1 MGIIHS
7 QIFNLTKYR
16 YLNLNTISAGDLI
29 AERIVGKGMASTA
42 EGASGEDAI
51 RASGG
56 KMPLRIITAAAIFD
70 GHDAAIGI
78 FRRIF
83 QSRGCEVIH
92 LGHDRGADEVARAA
106 IQEDAHAIAITSY
119 QGGAVEMF
127 THTKQLL
134 DAAGFEHIFL
144 CGGGGGTILPHEIR
158 LLRDEGIARIY
169 SPDDGRS
176 MGLTGMVEE
185 AMETAAKI
193 DLLDNSRY
201 AMLNGLI
208 DASDHGAVAK
218 LLTLAENGEEELYRT
233 VLETIRSRSKEN
245 ECPVIG
251 LTGTGGAGKSSLTDE
266 LMLRIQRDNPGL
278 KIALLATDP
287 TRKRTGGALLGDR
300 IRMNSLANDNLFM
313 RSFAS
318 RDSGRELANCIGRA
332 IETCQAVGF
341 DLIICETSGIGQ
353 GDDAITEVADVS
365 MYVTTR
371 EYGAPSQLEKLAA
384 LDFADLV
391 VLNKFDRAG
400 AEDALAEIRKQV
412 KRNHESWDATDE
424 SLPVI
429 PTIAS
434 QFADAGV
441 DLLWERLATL
451 LNKRMETTLV
461 AAEPILGEDGLPER
475 NAPIPPERQGYLAE
489 VAASVR
495 NYHQDAET
503 VADKIRLVQQLE
515 AAAKRME
522 DGGKLS
528 AAIELKDDAND
539 LRKEIPK
546 EAWNALEE
554 FDAYAAAYRSGEASY
569 TVRGREIP
577 VETTTRTLSGLDLPK
592 VALPET
598 KDRGD
603 LYRWIA
609 KENRPGTFPFTA
621 GVFPFKRR
629 DELPVR
635 MFAGEGSAE
644 RTNKRFHFLC
654 TDQPFNRLSTAF
666 DSPSLYG
673 RDPDERLDIFGKVC
687 ESGVSI
693 STVDEMDRLF
703 EGFDLCDPN
712 TSVSMTINGNYWWH
726 LAAFFTVA
734 IRQQM
739 RIFATENGREPTK
752 DEVEEIR
759 ARTLS
764 TVRGTV
770 QADQLKE
777 SMGQNTLVLN
787 LDTALKLMGDVAEFY
802 VDNEVRNHY
811 FVSISGY
818 HIAEAG
824 ANPITQ
830 AALTLSNG
838 LTYVELFRSRGLDA
852 NKFLRN
858 FSWFFS
864 NGMDPEYSVIGRVSR
879 RIWSIAMRE
888 MYDVDER
895 GQKLKYHI
903 QSSGRSLHAQ
913 EYTWNDYRT
922 TMQALYALADN
933 ANSLHTNSR
942 DEAFGTP
949 TEDTVRDAVA
959 IQLILSREYGWL
971 QNENPLQ
978 GSFVAEWL
986 TDHVEEEILGIFEEM
1001 HRRGGVLGSLEVNYQ
1016 RNRIQDESML
1026 YEHKKHDGTLPII
1039 GVNTFTDPEAEAL
1052 NADNADSFD
1061 MDVTRSDENEKRMV
1075 IERNRKFQDDHAE
1088 ESEAGIARL
1097 KKVAREGGNLFEAMM
1112 DVVEHCTVGQ
1122 VTQALFETGGKFRRN
1137 M

>member
-1 MGIIHS
+1 
-7 QIFNLTKYR
+7 
-16 YLNLNTISAGDLI
+16 
-29 AERIVGKGMASTA
+29 MASD
-42 EGASGEDAI
+42 SGTSPDGPVI

-92 LGHDRGADEVARAA
+92 LGHDRGADEVAQAA

-127 THTKQLL
+127 THTKQIL
-134 DAAGFEHIFL
+134 DASGFEHVFL
-144 CGGGGGTILPHEIR
+144 CGGGGGTILPGEIR
-158 LLRDEGIARIY
+158 DLRDSGIARIY
-169 SPDDGRS
+169 SPDDGRDL
-176 MGLTGMVEE
+176 GLVGMVEN
-185 AMETAAKI
+185 AMEAASQI
-193 DLLDNSRY
+193 DLLDSSRFSD
-201 AMLNGLI
+201 LSGPI
-208 DASDHGAVAK
+208 DASNHGAVAK
-218 LLTLAENGEEELYRT
+218 LLTLAENGNDKLFNSKLEEC
-233 VLETIRSRSKEN
+233 RSSKLGN
-245 ECPVIG
+245 GCPVIG

-287 TRKRTGGALLGDR
+287 TRKKTGGALLGDR
-300 IRMNSLANDNLFM
+300 IRMNSLANEHLFM

-318 RDSGRELANCIGRA
+318 RDSGKELANCIGRA
-332 IETCQAVGF
+332 IDVCRAVGF
-341 DLIICETSGIGQ
+341 DLILCETSGIGQ
-353 GDDAITEVADVS
+353 GNDAITEVADISV
-365 MYVTTR
+365 YVTTR

-391 VLNKFDRAG
+391 VLNKFDRPG

-412 KRNHESWDATDE
+412 KRNREEWDASNE
-424 SLPVI
+424 SLPVV

-441 DLLWERLATL
+441 DQLWHRLVGL
-451 LNKRMETTLV
+451 LNSRMNTIFV
-461 AAEPILGEDGLPER
+461 ASEPNLCDDGLPKR

-489 VAASVR
+489 VASTVR
-495 NYHQDAET
+495 EYHSSAQDIAEK
-503 VADKIRLVQQLE
+503 VRLVQQLSSSSERMKEIGKLE
-515 AAAKRME
+515 AA
-522 DGGKLS
+522 
-528 AAIELKDDAND
+528 DDLANEAQS
-539 LRKEIPK
+539 LRDEIP
-546 EAWNALEE
+546 ENVWQALDD
-554 FDAYAAAYRSGEASY
+554 FDEYAKAYRSGQASY
-569 TVRGREIP
+569 IVRGKEIP
-577 VETTTRTLSGLDLPK
+577 VDTTSSTLSGIQMPK
-592 VALPET
+592 VALPDT
-598 KDRGD
+598 NDRGE
-603 LYRWIA
+603 LFEWIA
-609 KENRPGTFPFTA
+609 KENRPGSFPFTG
-621 GVFPFKRR
+621 GVFPFKRK

-635 MFAGEGSAE
+635 MFAGEGSSE

-703 EGFDLCDPN
+703 EGFDLCDSN

-734 IRQQM
+734 IRQQI
-739 RIFATENGREPTK
+739 RIFESEKGRKPNEKETAK
-752 DEVEEIR
+752 IR
-759 ARTLS
+759 AQTLS

-838 LTYVELFRSRGLDA
+838 LTYVELFRARGLDP

-864 NGMDPEYSVIGRVSR
+864 NGMDPEYSVIGRVCR
-879 RIWSIAMRE
+879 RIWAISMKE
-888 MYDVDER
+888 MYGVEER

-949 TEDTVRDAVA
+949 TEETVRDAVA

-978 GSFVAEWL
+978 GSFIAEWL
-986 TDHVEEEILGIFEEM
+986 TDHVEEEILKVFEEM

-1026 YEHKKHDGTLPII
+1026 YEHKKHDGSLPII
-1039 GVNTFTDPEAEAL
+1039 GVNTFTDPDAEAL
-1052 NADNADSFD
+1052 TADNADAFD
-1061 MDVTRSDENEKRMV
+1061 MDVTRSDEEEKKMV
-1075 IERNRKFQDDHAE
+1075 IERNRDFQAKHSEAAE
-1088 ESEAGIARL
+1088 EGLQKLKDAARNG
-1097 KKVAREGGNLFEAMM
+1097 ENLFSVMM
-1112 DVVEHCTVGQ
+1112 EIVEHCTVGQ
-1122 VTQALFETGGKFRRN
+1122 VTNALFETGGKFRRN

>member
-1 MGIIHS
+1 
-7 QIFNLTKYR
+7 
-16 YLNLNTISAGDLI
+16 
-29 AERIVGKGMASTA
+29 MASD
-42 EGASGEDAI
+42 SGSSPDGPAI

-92 LGHDRGADEVARAA
+92 LGHDRGADEVAQAA

-127 THTKQLL
+127 THTKQIL
-134 DAAGFEHIFL
+134 DASGFEHVFL
-144 CGGGGGTILPHEIR
+144 CGGGGGTILPGEIR
-158 LLRDEGIARIY
+158 DLRDSGIARIY
-169 SPDDGRS
+169 SPDDGRDL
-176 MGLTGMVEE
+176 GLVGMVEN
-185 AMETAAKI
+185 AMETASQI
-193 DLLDNSRY
+193 DLLESSRY
-201 AMLNGLI
+201 SDLSGPV
-208 DASDHGAVAK
+208 DASNHGAVAK
-218 LLTLAENGEEELYRT
+218 LLTLAENGDDKLFNSKLEEC
-233 VLETIRSRSKEN
+233 RSRKLGN
-245 ECPVIG
+245 GCPVIG

-287 TRKRTGGALLGDR
+287 TRKKTGGALLGDR
-300 IRMNSLANDNLFM
+300 IRMNSLANEHLFM

-318 RDSGRELANCIGRA
+318 RDSGKELANCIGRA
-332 IETCQAVGF
+332 IDVCRAVGF
-341 DLIICETSGIGQ
+341 DLILCETSGIGQ
-353 GDDAITEVADVS
+353 GNDAITEVADIS

-391 VLNKFDRAG
+391 VLNKFDRPG

-412 KRNHESWDATDE
+412 KRNREDWDASNE
-424 SLPVI
+424 SLPVV

-441 DLLWERLATL
+441 DQLWHRLVEL
-451 LNKRMETTLV
+451 LNSKMDTNFV
-461 AAEPILGEDGLPER
+461 ASEPNLGDDGLPKR
-475 NAPIPPERQGYLAE
+475 NTPIPPERQGYLAE
-489 VAASVR
+489 VASTVRDYHASAQR
-495 NYHQDAET
+495 IAEK
-503 VADKIRLVQQLE
+503 VRLVQQLSSSSERMEEIGKLE
-515 AAAKRME
+515 AAA
-522 DGGKLS
+522 DL
-528 AAIELKDDAND
+528 ANEAQS
-539 LRKEIPK
+539 LRDEIP
-546 EAWNALEE
+546 ENVWQALDD
-554 FDAYAAAYRSGEASY
+554 FDEYAKAYRSGQASY
-569 TVRGREIP
+569 TVRGKEIP
-577 VETTTRTLSGLDLPK
+577 VDTTSSTLSGIQMPK
-592 VALPET
+592 VALPDT
-598 KDRGD
+598 YDRGE
-603 LYRWIA
+603 LFEWIA
-609 KENRPGTFPFTA
+609 KENRPGSFPFTG
-621 GVFPFKRR
+621 GVFPFKRK

-635 MFAGEGSAE
+635 MFAGEGSSE

-734 IRQQM
+734 IRQQI
-739 RIFATENGREPTK
+739 RIFESEKGRAPNEKETA
-752 DEVEEIR
+752 EIR
-759 ARTLS
+759 AQTLS

-802 VDNEVRNHY
+802 VNNEVRNHY

-838 LTYVELFRSRGLDA
+838 LTYVELFRARGLDP

-864 NGMDPEYSVIGRVSR
+864 NGMDPEYSVIGRVCR
-879 RIWSIAMRE
+879 RIWAISMRE
-888 MYDVDER
+888 MYGVDER

-949 TEDTVRDAVA
+949 TEETVRDAVA

-978 GSFVAEWL
+978 GSFIAEWL
-986 TDHVEEEILGIFEEM
+986 TDHVEEEILKVFEEM

-1026 YEHKKHDGTLPII
+1026 YEHKKHDGSLPII
-1039 GVNTFTDPEAEAL
+1039 GVNTFTDPDAEAL
-1052 NADNADSFD
+1052 TADNADAFN
-1061 MDVTRSDENEKRMV
+1061 MDVTRSDEQEKKMV
-1075 IERNRKFQDDHAE
+1075 IQRNRDFQQEH
-1088 ESEAGIARL
+1088 SEAAEDGLQKLKDAARNG
-1097 KKVAREGGNLFEAMM
+1097 ENLFSVMM
-1112 DVVEHCTVGQ
+1112 EIVEHCTVGQ
-1122 VTQALFETGGKFRRN
+1122 VTNALFETGGKFRRN

>member
-1 MGIIHS
+1 
-7 QIFNLTKYR
+7 
-16 YLNLNTISAGDLI
+16 
-29 AERIVGKGMASTA
+29 MASD
-42 EGASGEDAI
+42 SGTSPDGPLI

-92 LGHDRGADEVARAA
+92 LGHDRGADEVAQAA
-106 IQEDAHAIAITSY
+106 IQEDVHAIAITSY

-127 THTKQLL
+127 THTKQIL
-134 DAAGFEHIFL
+134 DASGFEHVFL
-144 CGGGGGTILPHEIR
+144 CGGGGGTILPGEIR
-158 LLRDEGIARIY
+158 DLRDSGIARIY
-169 SPDDGRS
+169 SPDDGRDL
-176 MGLTGMVEE
+176 GLVGMVEN
-185 AMETAAKI
+185 AMEAASQI
-193 DLLDNSRY
+193 DLLESSRY
-201 AMLNGLI
+201 SDLSGPI
-208 DASDHGAVAK
+208 DASNHGAVAK
-218 LLTLAENGEEELYRT
+218 LLTLAENGNDKLFNSKLEEC
-233 VLETIRSRSKEN
+233 RSSKLGDG
-245 ECPVIG
+245 CPVIG

-287 TRKRTGGALLGDR
+287 TRKKTGGALLGDR
-300 IRMNSLANDNLFM
+300 IRMNSLANEHLFM

-318 RDSGRELANCIGRA
+318 RDSGKELANCIGRA
-332 IETCQAVGF
+332 IDVCRAVGF
-341 DLIICETSGIGQ
+341 DLILCETSGIGQ
-353 GDDAITEVADVS
+353 GNDAITEVADISV
-365 MYVTTR
+365 YVTTR

-391 VLNKFDRAG
+391 VLNKFDRPG

-412 KRNHESWDATDE
+412 KRNREDWDASNE
-424 SLPVI
+424 SLPVV

-441 DLLWERLATL
+441 DQLWHRLVGL
-451 LNKRMETTLV
+451 LNSRMNTVFV
-461 AAEPILGEDGLPER
+461 ASEPNLGDDGLPKR

-489 VAASVR
+489 VASTVR
-495 NYHQDAET
+495 EYHSSAQGIAEK
-503 VADKIRLVQQLE
+503 VRLVQQLSSSSERMKEIGKLE
-515 AAAKRME
+515 AAA
-522 DGGKLS
+522 DL
-528 AAIELKDDAND
+528 ANEAQS
-539 LRKEIPK
+539 LRNEIP
-546 EAWNALEE
+546 ENVWQALND
-554 FDAYAAAYRSGEASY
+554 FDEYAKAYRSGQASY
-569 TVRGREIP
+569 TVRGKEIP
-577 VETTTRTLSGLDLPK
+577 VDTTSSTLSGIQMPK
-592 VALPET
+592 VALPDT
-598 KDRGD
+598 NDRGE
-603 LYRWIA
+603 LFEWIA
-609 KENRPGTFPFTA
+609 KENRPGSFPFTG
-621 GVFPFKRR
+621 GVFPFKRK

-635 MFAGEGSAE
+635 MFAGEGSSE

-734 IRQQM
+734 IRQQI
-739 RIFATENGREPTK
+739 RIFESEKGREPNEKETAK
-752 DEVEEIR
+752 IR
-759 ARTLS
+759 AQTLS

-838 LTYVELFRSRGLDA
+838 LTYVELFRARGLDP

-864 NGMDPEYSVIGRVSR
+864 NGMDPEYSVIGRVCR
-879 RIWSIAMRE
+879 RIWAISMKE
-888 MYDVDER
+888 MYGVEER

-949 TEDTVRDAVA
+949 TEETVRDAVA

-978 GSFVAEWL
+978 GSFIAEWL
-986 TDHVEEEILGIFEEM
+986 TDHVEEEILKVFEEM

-1026 YEHKKHDGTLPII
+1026 YEHKKHDGSLPII
-1039 GVNTFTDPEAEAL
+1039 GVNTFTDPDAEAL
-1052 NADNADSFD
+1052 TADNADAFD
-1061 MDVTRSDENEKRMV
+1061 IDVTRSDEEEKKMV
-1075 IERNRKFQDDHAE
+1075 IERNRDFQAKH
-1088 ESEAGIARL
+1088 SEAAEKGLQKLKDAARNG
-1097 KKVAREGGNLFEAMM
+1097 ENLFSVMM
-1112 DVVEHCTVGQ
+1112 EIVEHCTVGQ
-1122 VTQALFETGGKFRRN
+1122 VTNALFETGGKFRRN

>member
-1 MGIIHS
+1 
-7 QIFNLTKYR
+7 
-16 YLNLNTISAGDLI
+16 
-29 AERIVGKGMASTA
+29 MASD
-42 EGASGEDAI
+42 SGSSPDGPAI

-92 LGHDRGADEVARAA
+92 LGHDRGADEVAQAA

-127 THTKQLL
+127 THTKQIL
-134 DAAGFEHIFL
+134 DASGFEHVFL
-144 CGGGGGTILPHEIR
+144 CGGGGGTILPGEIR
-158 LLRDEGIARIY
+158 DLRDSGIARIY
-169 SPDDGRS
+169 SPDDGRDL
-176 MGLTGMVEE
+176 GLVGMVEN
-185 AMETAAKI
+185 AMETASQI
-193 DLLDNSRY
+193 DLLESSRY
-201 AMLNGLI
+201 SDLSGPV
-208 DASDHGAVAK
+208 DASNHGAVAK
-218 LLTLAENGEEELYRT
+218 LLTLAENGDDKLFNSK
-233 VLETIRSRSKEN
+233 LEVCRSRKQGN
-245 ECPVIG
+245 GCPVIG

-287 TRKRTGGALLGDR
+287 TRKKTGGALLGDR
-300 IRMNSLANDNLFM
+300 IRMNSLANEHLFM

-318 RDSGRELANCIGRA
+318 RDSGKELANCIGRA
-332 IETCQAVGF
+332 IDVCRAVGF
-341 DLIICETSGIGQ
+341 DLILCETSGIGQ
-353 GDDAITEVADVS
+353 GNDAITEVADIS

-391 VLNKFDRAG
+391 VLNKFDRPG

-412 KRNHESWDATDE
+412 KRNREDWDASNE
-424 SLPVI
+424 SLPVV

-441 DLLWERLATL
+441 DQLWHRLVEL
-451 LNKRMETTLV
+451 LNSRMDTNFV
-461 AAEPILGEDGLPER
+461 ASEPNLGDDGLPKR
-475 NAPIPPERQGYLAE
+475 NTPIPPERQGYLAE
-489 VAASVR
+489 VASTVRDYHASA
-495 NYHQDAET
+495 QGIAEK
-503 VADKIRLVQQLE
+503 VRLVQQLSSSSERMEEIGKLE
-515 AAAKRME
+515 AAA
-522 DGGKLS
+522 DL
-528 AAIELKDDAND
+528 ANEAQS
-539 LRKEIPK
+539 LRDEIP
-546 EAWNALEE
+546 ENVWQALDD
-554 FDAYAAAYRSGEASY
+554 FDEYAKAYRSGQASY
-569 TVRGREIP
+569 TVRGKEIP
-577 VETTTRTLSGLDLPK
+577 VDTTSSTLSGIQMPK
-592 VALPET
+592 VALPNT
-598 KDRGD
+598 HDRGE
-603 LYRWIA
+603 LFEWIA
-609 KENRPGTFPFTA
+609 KENRPGSFPFTG
-621 GVFPFKRR
+621 GVFPFKRK

-635 MFAGEGSAE
+635 MFAGEGSSE

-734 IRQQM
+734 IRQQI
-739 RIFATENGREPTK
+739 RIFESEKGRAPNEKETA
-752 DEVEEIR
+752 EIR
-759 ARTLS
+759 AQTLS

-838 LTYVELFRSRGLDA
+838 LTYVELFRARGLDP

-864 NGMDPEYSVIGRVSR
+864 NGMDPEYSVIGRVCR
-879 RIWSIAMRE
+879 RIWAISMRE
-888 MYDVDER
+888 MYGVDER

-949 TEDTVRDAVA
+949 TEETVRDAVA

-978 GSFVAEWL
+978 GSFIAEWL
-986 TDHVEEEILGIFEEM
+986 TDHVEEEILKVFEEM

-1026 YEHKKHDGTLPII
+1026 YEHKKHDGSLPII
-1039 GVNTFTDPEAEAL
+1039 GVNTFTDPDAEAL
-1052 NADNADSFD
+1052 TADNADAFN
-1061 MDVTRSDENEKRMV
+1061 MDVTRSDEQEKKMV
-1075 IERNRKFQDDHAE
+1075 IQRNRDFQQEH
-1088 ESEAGIARL
+1088 SEAAEDGLQKLKDAARNG
-1097 KKVAREGGNLFEAMM
+1097 ENLFSVMM
-1112 DVVEHCTVGQ
+1112 EIVEHCTVGQ
-1122 VTQALFETGGKFRRN
+1122 VTNALFETGGKFRRN

>member
-1 MGIIHS
+1 
-7 QIFNLTKYR
+7 
-16 YLNLNTISAGDLI
+16 
-29 AERIVGKGMASTA
+29 
-42 EGASGEDAI
+42 
-51 RASGG
+51 
-56 KMPLRIITAAAIFD
+56 
-70 GHDAAIGI
+70 
-78 FRRIF
+78 
-83 QSRGCEVIH
+83 
-92 LGHDRGADEVARAA
+92 
-106 IQEDAHAIAITSY
+106 
-119 QGGAVEMF
+119 
-127 THTKQLL
+127 HTKQIL
-134 DAAGFEHIFL
+134 DASGFEHVFL
-144 CGGGGGTILPHEIR
+144 CGGGGGTILPGEIR
-158 LLRDEGIARIY
+158 DLRDSGIARIY
-169 SPDDGRS
+169 SPDDGRDL
-176 MGLTGMVEE
+176 GLVGMVEN
-185 AMETAAKI
+185 AMETASQI
-193 DLLDNSRY
+193 DLLESSRY
-201 AMLNGLI
+201 SDLSGPV
-208 DASDHGAVAK
+208 DASNHGAVAK
-218 LLTLAENGEEELYRT
+218 LLTLAENGDDKLFNSKLEEC
-233 VLETIRSRSKEN
+233 RSRTLGN
-245 ECPVIG
+245 GCPVIG

-287 TRKRTGGALLGDR
+287 TRKKTGGALLGDR
-300 IRMNSLANDNLFM
+300 IRMNSLANEHLFM

-318 RDSGRELANCIGRA
+318 RDSGKELANCIGRA
-332 IETCQAVGF
+332 IDVCRAVGF
-341 DLIICETSGIGQ
+341 DLILCETSGIGQ
-353 GDDAITEVADVS
+353 GNDAITEVADIS

-391 VLNKFDRAG
+391 VLNKFDRPG

-412 KRNHESWDATDE
+412 KRNREDWDASNE
-424 SLPVI
+424 SLPVV

-441 DLLWERLATL
+441 DQLWHRLVEL
-451 LNKRMETTLV
+451 LNSRMDTNFV
-461 AAEPILGEDGLPER
+461 ASEPNLGDDGLPKR
-475 NAPIPPERQGYLAE
+475 NTPIPPERQGYLAE
-489 VAASVR
+489 VASTVRDYHASA
-495 NYHQDAET
+495 QGIAEK
-503 VADKIRLVQQLE
+503 VRLVQQLSSSSERMEEIGKLE
-515 AAAKRME
+515 AAA
-522 DGGKLS
+522 DL
-528 AAIELKDDAND
+528 ANEAQS
-539 LRKEIPK
+539 LRDEIP
-546 EAWNALEE
+546 ENVWQALDD
-554 FDAYAAAYRSGEASY
+554 FDEYAKAYRSGQASY
-569 TVRGREIP
+569 TVRGKEIP
-577 VETTTRTLSGLDLPK
+577 VDTTSSTLSGIQMPK
-592 VALPET
+592 VALPNT
-598 KDRGD
+598 HDRGE
-603 LYRWIA
+603 LFEWIA
-609 KENRPGTFPFTA
+609 KENRPGSFPFTG
-621 GVFPFKRR
+621 GVFPFKRK

-635 MFAGEGSAE
+635 MFAGEGSSE

-734 IRQQM
+734 IRQQI
-739 RIFATENGREPTK
+739 RIFESEKGREPNEKETA
-752 DEVEEIR
+752 EIR
-759 ARTLS
+759 AQTLS

-802 VDNEVRNHY
+802 VENEVRNHY

-838 LTYVELFRSRGLDA
+838 LTYVELFRARGLDP

-864 NGMDPEYSVIGRVSR
+864 NGMDPEYSVIGRVCR
-879 RIWSIAMRE
+879 RIWAISMRE
-888 MYDVDER
+888 MYGVDER

-949 TEDTVRDAVA
+949 TEETVRDAVA

-978 GSFVAEWL
+978 GSFIAEWL
-986 TDHVEEEILGIFEEM
+986 TDHVEEEILKVFEEM

-1026 YEHKKHDGTLPII
+1026 YEHKKHDGSLPII
-1039 GVNTFTDPEAEAL
+1039 GVNTFTDPDAEAL
-1052 NADNADSFD
+1052 TADNADAFN
-1061 MDVTRSDENEKRMV
+1061 MDVTRSDEQEKKMV
-1075 IERNRKFQDDHAE
+1075 IQRNRDFQQEH
-1088 ESEAGIARL
+1088 SEAAEDGLQKLKDAARNG
-1097 KKVAREGGNLFEAMM
+1097 ENLFSVMM
-1112 DVVEHCTVGQ
+1112 EIVEHCTVGQ
-1122 VTQALFETGGKFRRN
+1122 VTNALFETGGKFRRN

>member
-1 MGIIHS
+1 
-7 QIFNLTKYR
+7 
-16 YLNLNTISAGDLI
+16 
-29 AERIVGKGMASTA
+29 MASD
-42 EGASGEDAI
+42 SGSSPDGPAI

-92 LGHDRGADEVARAA
+92 LGHDRGADEVAQAA

-127 THTKQLL
+127 THTKQIL
-134 DAAGFEHIFL
+134 DASGFEHVFL
-144 CGGGGGTILPHEIR
+144 CGGGGGTILPGEIR
-158 LLRDEGIARIY
+158 DLRDSGIARIY
-169 SPDDGRS
+169 SPDDGRDL
-176 MGLTGMVEE
+176 GLVGMVEN
-185 AMETAAKI
+185 AMETASQI
-193 DLLDNSRY
+193 DLLESSRY
-201 AMLNGLI
+201 SDLSGPV
-208 DASDHGAVAK
+208 DASNHGAVAK
-218 LLTLAENGEEELYRT
+218 LLTLAENGDDKLFNSK
-233 VLETIRSRSKEN
+233 LEVCRSRKQGN
-245 ECPVIG
+245 GCPVIG

-287 TRKRTGGALLGDR
+287 TRKKTGGALLGDR
-300 IRMNSLANDNLFM
+300 IRMNSLANEHLFM

-318 RDSGRELANCIGRA
+318 RDSGKELANCIGRA
-332 IETCQAVGF
+332 IDVCRAVGF
-341 DLIICETSGIGQ
+341 DLILCETSGIGQ
-353 GDDAITEVADVS
+353 GNDAITEVADIS

-391 VLNKFDRAG
+391 VLNKFDRPG

-412 KRNHESWDATDE
+412 KRNREDWDASNE
-424 SLPVI
+424 SLPVV

-441 DLLWERLATL
+441 DQLWHRLVEL
-451 LNKRMETTLV
+451 LNSRMDTNFV
-461 AAEPILGEDGLPER
+461 ASEPKLGDDGLPKR
-475 NAPIPPERQGYLAE
+475 NTPIPPERQGYLAE
-489 VAASVR
+489 VASTVRDYHASAQR
-495 NYHQDAET
+495 IAEK
-503 VADKIRLVQQLE
+503 VRLVQQLSSSSERMEEIGKLE
-515 AAAKRME
+515 AAA
-522 DGGKLS
+522 DL
-528 AAIELKDDAND
+528 ANEAQS
-539 LRKEIPK
+539 LRDEIP
-546 EAWNALEE
+546 ENVWQALDD
-554 FDAYAAAYRSGEASY
+554 FDEYAKAYRSGQASY
-569 TVRGREIP
+569 TVRGKEIP
-577 VETTTRTLSGLDLPK
+577 VDTTSSTLSGIQMPK
-592 VALPET
+592 VALPNT
-598 KDRGD
+598 HDRGE
-603 LYRWIA
+603 LFEWIA
-609 KENRPGTFPFTA
+609 KENRPGSFPFTG
-621 GVFPFKRR
+621 GVFPFKRK

-635 MFAGEGSAE
+635 MFAGEGSSE

-734 IRQQM
+734 IRQQI
-739 RIFATENGREPTK
+739 RIFESEKGRAPNEKETA
-752 DEVEEIR
+752 EIR
-759 ARTLS
+759 AQTLS

-802 VDNEVRNHY
+802 VNNEVRNHY

-838 LTYVELFRSRGLDA
+838 LTYVELFRARGLDP

-864 NGMDPEYSVIGRVSR
+864 NGMDPEYSVIGRVCR
-879 RIWSIAMRE
+879 RIWAISMRE
-888 MYDVDER
+888 MYGVDER

-949 TEDTVRDAVA
+949 TEETVRDAVA

-978 GSFVAEWL
+978 GSFIAEWL
-986 TDHVEEEILGIFEEM
+986 TDHVEEEILKVFEEM

-1026 YEHKKHDGTLPII
+1026 YEHKKHDGSLPII
-1039 GVNTFTDPEAEAL
+1039 GVNTFTDPDAEAL
-1052 NADNADSFD
+1052 TADNADAFN
-1061 MDVTRSDENEKRMV
+1061 MDVTRSDEQEKKMV
-1075 IERNRKFQDDHAE
+1075 IQRNRDFQQEH
-1088 ESEAGIARL
+1088 SEAAEDGLQKLKDAARNG
-1097 KKVAREGGNLFEAMM
+1097 ENLFSVMM
-1112 DVVEHCTVGQ
+1112 EIVEHCTVGQ
-1122 VTQALFETGGKFRRN
+1122 VTNALFETGGKFRRN

>member
-1 MGIIHS
+1 
-7 QIFNLTKYR
+7 
-16 YLNLNTISAGDLI
+16 
-29 AERIVGKGMASTA
+29 
-42 EGASGEDAI
+42 
-51 RASGG
+51 
-56 KMPLRIITAAAIFD
+56 MPLRIITAAAIFD

-92 LGHDRGADEVARAA
+92 LGHDRGADEVAQAA

-127 THTKQLL
+127 THTKQIL
-134 DAAGFEHIFL
+134 DASGFEHVFL
-144 CGGGGGTILPHEIR
+144 CGGGGGTILPGEIR
-158 LLRDEGIARIY
+158 DLRDSGIARIY
-169 SPDDGRS
+169 SPDDGRDL
-176 MGLTGMVEE
+176 GLVGMVEN
-185 AMETAAKI
+185 AMETASQI
-193 DLLDNSRY
+193 DLLESSRY
-201 AMLNGLI
+201 SDLSGPV
-208 DASDHGAVAK
+208 DASNHGAVAK
-218 LLTLAENGEEELYRT
+218 LLTLAENGDDKLFNSKLEEC
-233 VLETIRSRSKEN
+233 RSRTLGN
-245 ECPVIG
+245 GCPVIG

-287 TRKRTGGALLGDR
+287 TRKKTGGALLGDR
-300 IRMNSLANDNLFM
+300 IRMNSLANEHLFM

-318 RDSGRELANCIGRA
+318 RDSGKELANCIGRA
-332 IETCQAVGF
+332 IDVCRAVGF
-341 DLIICETSGIGQ
+341 DLILCETSGIGQ
-353 GDDAITEVADVS
+353 GNDAITEVADIS

-391 VLNKFDRAG
+391 VLNKFDRPG

-412 KRNHESWDATDE
+412 KRNREDWDASNE
-424 SLPVI
+424 SLPVV

-441 DLLWERLATL
+441 DQLWHRLVEL
-451 LNKRMETTLV
+451 LNSKMDTNFV
-461 AAEPILGEDGLPER
+461 ASEPNLGDDGLPKR
-475 NAPIPPERQGYLAE
+475 NTPIPPERQGYLAE
-489 VAASVR
+489 VASTVRDYHASAQR
-495 NYHQDAET
+495 IAEK
-503 VADKIRLVQQLE
+503 VRLVQQLSSSSERMEEIGKLE
-515 AAAKRME
+515 AAA
-522 DGGKLS
+522 DL
-528 AAIELKDDAND
+528 ANEAQS
-539 LRKEIPK
+539 LRDEIP
-546 EAWNALEE
+546 ENVWQALDD
-554 FDAYAAAYRSGEASY
+554 FDEYAKAYRSGQASY
-569 TVRGREIP
+569 TVRGKEIP
-577 VETTTRTLSGLDLPK
+577 VDTTSSTLSGIQMPK
-592 VALPET
+592 VALPDT
-598 KDRGD
+598 YDRGE
-603 LYRWIA
+603 LFEWIA
-609 KENRPGTFPFTA
+609 KENRPGSFPFTG
-621 GVFPFKRR
+621 GVFPFKRK

-635 MFAGEGSAE
+635 MFAGDAPTE

-734 IRQQM
+734 IRQQI
-739 RIFATENGREPTK
+739 RIFESEKGRAPNEKETA
-752 DEVEEIR
+752 EIR
-759 ARTLS
+759 AQTLS

-838 LTYVELFRSRGLDA
+838 LTYVELFRARGLDP

-864 NGMDPEYSVIGRVSR
+864 NGMDPEYSVIGRVCR
-879 RIWSIAMRE
+879 RIWAISMRE
-888 MYDVDER
+888 MYGVDER

-949 TEDTVRDAVA
+949 TEETVRDAVA

-978 GSFVAEWL
+978 GSFIAEWL
-986 TDHVEEEILGIFEEM
+986 TDHVEEEILKVFEEM

-1026 YEHKKHDGTLPII
+1026 YEHKKHDGSLPII
-1039 GVNTFTDPEAEAL
+1039 GVNTFTDPDAEAL
-1052 NADNADSFD
+1052 TADNADAFN
-1061 MDVTRSDENEKRMV
+1061 MDVTRSDEQEKKMV
-1075 IERNRKFQDDHAE
+1075 IQRNRDFQQEH
-1088 ESEAGIARL
+1088 SEAAEDGLQKLKDAARNG
-1097 KKVAREGGNLFEAMM
+1097 ENLFSVMM
-1112 DVVEHCTVGQ
+1112 EIVEHCTVGQ
-1122 VTQALFETGGKFRRN
+1122 VTNALFETGGKFRRN

>member
-1 MGIIHS
+1 
-7 QIFNLTKYR
+7 
-16 YLNLNTISAGDLI
+16 
-29 AERIVGKGMASTA
+29 
-42 EGASGEDAI
+42 
-51 RASGG
+51 
-56 KMPLRIITAAAIFD
+56 MPLRIITAAAIFD

-92 LGHDRGADEVARAA
+92 LGHDRGADEVAQAA

-127 THTKQLL
+127 THTKQIL
-134 DAAGFEHIFL
+134 DASGFEHVFL
-144 CGGGGGTILPHEIR
+144 CGGGGGTILPGEIR
-158 LLRDEGIARIY
+158 DLRDSGIARIY
-169 SPDDGRS
+169 SPDDGRDL
-176 MGLTGMVEE
+176 GLVGMVEN
-185 AMETAAKI
+185 AMETASQI
-193 DLLDNSRY
+193 DLLESSRY
-201 AMLNGLI
+201 SDLSGPV
-208 DASDHGAVAK
+208 DASNHGAVAK
-218 LLTLAENGEEELYRT
+218 LLTLAENGDDKLFNSKLEEC
-233 VLETIRSRSKEN
+233 RSRTLGN
-245 ECPVIG
+245 GCPVIG

-287 TRKRTGGALLGDR
+287 TRKKTGGALLGDR
-300 IRMNSLANDNLFM
+300 IRMNSLANEHLFM

-318 RDSGRELANCIGRA
+318 RDSGKELANCIGRA
-332 IETCQAVGF
+332 IDVCRAVGF
-341 DLIICETSGIGQ
+341 DLILCETSGIGQ
-353 GDDAITEVADVS
+353 GNDAITEVADIS

-391 VLNKFDRAG
+391 VLNKFDRPG

-412 KRNHESWDATDE
+412 KRNREDWDASNE
-424 SLPVI
+424 SLPVV

-441 DLLWERLATL
+441 DQLWHRLVEL
-451 LNKRMETTLV
+451 LNSKMDTNFV
-461 AAEPILGEDGLPER
+461 ASEPNLGDDGLPKR
-475 NAPIPPERQGYLAE
+475 NTPIPPERQGYLAE
-489 VAASVR
+489 VASTVRDYHASAQR
-495 NYHQDAET
+495 IAEK
-503 VADKIRLVQQLE
+503 VRLVQQLSSSSERMEEIGKLE
-515 AAAKRME
+515 AAA
-522 DGGKLS
+522 DL
-528 AAIELKDDAND
+528 ANEAQS
-539 LRKEIPK
+539 LRDEIP
-546 EAWNALEE
+546 ENVWQALDD
-554 FDAYAAAYRSGEASY
+554 FDEYAKAYRSGQASY
-569 TVRGREIP
+569 TVRGKEIP
-577 VETTTRTLSGLDLPK
+577 VDTTSSTLSGIQMPK
-592 VALPET
+592 VALPDT
-598 KDRGD
+598 HDRGE
-603 LYRWIA
+603 LFEWIA
-609 KENRPGTFPFTA
+609 KENRPGSFPFTG
-621 GVFPFKRR
+621 GVFPFKRK

-635 MFAGEGSAE
+635 MFAGEGSSE

-734 IRQQM
+734 IRQQI
-739 RIFATENGREPTK
+739 RIFESEKGRAPNEKETA
-752 DEVEEIR
+752 EIR
-759 ARTLS
+759 AQTLS

-802 VDNEVRNHY
+802 VENEVRNHY

-838 LTYVELFRSRGLDA
+838 LTYVELFRARGLDP

-864 NGMDPEYSVIGRVSR
+864 NGMDPEYSVIGRVCR
-879 RIWSIAMRE
+879 RIWAISMRE
-888 MYDVDER
+888 MYGVDER

-949 TEDTVRDAVA
+949 TEETVRDAVA

-978 GSFVAEWL
+978 GSFIAEWL
-986 TDHVEEEILGIFEEM
+986 TDHVEEEILKVFEEM

-1026 YEHKKHDGTLPII
+1026 YEHKKHDGSLPII
-1039 GVNTFTDPEAEAL
+1039 GVNTFTDPDAEAL
-1052 NADNADSFD
+1052 TADNADAFN
-1061 MDVTRSDENEKRMV
+1061 MDVTRSDEQEKKMV
-1075 IERNRKFQDDHAE
+1075 IQRNRDFQQEH
-1088 ESEAGIARL
+1088 SEAAEDGLQKLKDAARNG
-1097 KKVAREGGNLFEAMM
+1097 ENLFSVMM
-1112 DVVEHCTVGQ
+1112 EIVEHCTVGQ
-1122 VTQALFETGGKFRRN
+1122 VTNALFETGGKFRRN